1 MFLLTEKKCS
11 FSARSSTFQ
20 HWVQSENFSVLVA
33 YTGVTLSVRHQVL
46 FPTFNHL
53 PDQRRWLGIH
63 DNPFDLFSKEWEN
76 AKKNRLAIFCSAFL
90 YTYNDPV
97 MILLT
102 TIFNLRFRIDVF
114 NFSVFSS
121 FDVNSF
127 DFGVI
132 FFADDRLVHDG
143 LGGLGYVWD
152 VWDISAERED
162 KGRQIKTHSLQLIT
176 ALGGVYIQT
185 SRSNFGHA
193 NSIYPRI
200 KENYHGNISKTRPCS
215 FLTSYF

>member
-1 MFLLTEKKCS
+1 MQTKTDLQFPA
-11 FSARSSTFQ
+11 ARF
-20 HWVQSENFSVLVA
+20 
-33 YTGVTLSVRHQVL
+33 Y
-46 FPTFNHL
+46 
-53 PDQRRWLGIH
+53 I
-63 DNPFDLFSKEWEN
+63 
-76 AKKNRLAIFCSAFL
+76 I

-143 LGGLGYVWD
+143 LGGLGYV
-152 VWDISAERED
+152 
-162 KGRQIKTHSLQLIT
+162 
-176 ALGGVYIQT
+176 
-185 SRSNFGHA
+185 
-193 NSIYPRI
+193 
-200 KENYHGNISKTRPCS
+200 
-215 FLTSYF
+215 